1 MKIMESKISLI
12 KRINTLEVENNKLKD
27 VIKDDLYK
35 IFMDKLNES
44 FEIERLRKE
53 NKKQRLKI
61 KTLKEIIKEDK

>member
-61 KTLKEIIKEDK
+61 KSLKEIIKEDK

>member
-12 KRINTLEVENNKLKD
+12 KRINTLEVENTKLKD

-61 KTLKEIIKEDK
+61 KSLKEIIKEDK